1 MVISLNG
8 FRGKITLQHL
18 FSNTPTP
25 TPNNYGFLPHS
36 RPNFKV
42 SCAKFQI
49 HGSWLFFFFWLTE
62 KSSGHRS
69 VSIMNRLASIIN
81 ITVETEA
88 ARDACVD
95 SRPGLAV
102 FIDCWTLDLLIWR
115 FVTDVSA
122 SHEKFRQS

>member
-8 FRGKITLQHL
+8 FRGKITLQHI

-25 TPNNYGFLPHS
+25 TPNNYSSLPLADPIS
-36 RPNFKV
+36 RYRVLNFK
-42 SCAKFQI
+42 FTD
-49 HGSWLFFFFWLTE
+49 HGFFFFFWLTE